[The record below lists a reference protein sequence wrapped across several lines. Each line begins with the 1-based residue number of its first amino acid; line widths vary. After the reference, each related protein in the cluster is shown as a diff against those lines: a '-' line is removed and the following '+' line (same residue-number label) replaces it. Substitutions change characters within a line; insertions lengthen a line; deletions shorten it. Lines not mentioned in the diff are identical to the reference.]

1 MYGTV
6 EYQLARSTA
15 INNMDSN
22 NMYPQEKMF
31 MTLLESSD
39 AQIRDLRAEIHQL
52 KTRKNLLDENTALK
66 LELKLVK
73 DTNKM
78 LMDKI
83 EKELKQ

>member
-6 EYQLARSTA
+6 EYQLARSTVV
-15 INNMDSN
+15 NNMDSS

-31 MTLLESSD
+31 MALLESSD

-52 KTRKNLLDENTALK
+52 KTRKDLLDENIALK

>member
-6 EYQLARSTA
+6 EYQLARSTVV
-15 INNMDSN
+15 NNMDSS

-31 MTLLESSD
+31 MALLESSD

>member
-6 EYQLARSTA
+6 EYQLARSTVV
-15 INNMDSN
+15 NSMDSN

-31 MTLLESSD
+31 MALLESSD